1 MLLACDQLC
10 GMVYSSMT
18 PVFYHYLHLI
28 GVILLFTSVGGILA
42 VAGGVTSA
50 KKIVG
55 ILHGVGLLVLLIA
68 GFGWLAKS
76 GNVYPKYVWV
86 KVGIWLVLGILPLIV
101 RKRVVQPAVGVSLGI
116 VLGAVAAYL
125 GYFKPF

>member
-1 MLLACDQLC
+1 M
-10 GMVYSSMT
+10 S

-28 GVILLFTSVGGILA
+28 GVILLFTSVGGMLA

>member
-10 GMVYSSMT
+10 GMVSSSMS

-28 GVILLFTSVGGILA
+28 GVILLFTSVGGMLA

>member
-1 MLLACDQLC
+1 MVCLL
-10 GMVYSSMT
+10 MS

-28 GVILLFTSVGGILA
+28 GVILLFTSVGGMLA
-42 VAGGVTSA
+42 VAGGVSSA
-50 KKIVG
+50 RKLVG
-55 ILHGVGLLVLLIA
+55 ILHGVGLLILLVA

-86 KVGIWLVLGILPLIV
+86 KVGIWVVLGVLPLIV
-101 RKRVVQPAVGVSLGI
+101 RKRVVQPGVGVALGI
-116 VLGAVAAYL
+116 LLGAVAAYL